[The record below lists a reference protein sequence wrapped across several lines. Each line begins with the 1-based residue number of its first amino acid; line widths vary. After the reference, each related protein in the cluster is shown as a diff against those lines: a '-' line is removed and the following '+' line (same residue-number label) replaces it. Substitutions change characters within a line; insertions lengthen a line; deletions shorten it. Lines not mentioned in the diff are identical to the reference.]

1 MPDMK
6 QLAPEHRE
14 GVARALAGAIGKLT
28 QWGNYEGPFDVL
40 LTVTL
45 TDANGKVWTASVC
58 DILPACS
65 CVEVT
70 AEK

>member
-1 MPDMK
+1 MK
-6 QLAPEHRE
+6 QLAPEQRE
-14 GVARALAGAIGKLT
+14 GIARALAPAIKKLV
-28 QWGNYEGPFDVL
+28 QWGNYEGPFNAV

-65 CVEVT
+65 CVEATV
-70 AEK
+70 EK